1 MKAKLQI
8 LLLEDS
14 LTDAELIAHELEAS
28 GFSFSLARVETESD
42 FRQQL
47 STNPDLILS
56 DHGLPVFDGFRALE
70 IVRETRP
77 ELPFIFVSGSNSQQM
92 IFEMHELGAT
102 DYVFKRD
109 IHDLK
114 YAVQSA
120 LMSLPVP
127 ATVPGSSAKSAATL
141 SLTPSP
147 FFPAVGVIGPAI
159 DHLHFCP
166 QCHEAW
172 DEAGNTVLIEDYC
185 GHHVETVV
193 SCYICAKCGRE
204 HKISF

>member
-14 LTDAELIAHELEAS
+14 LADTELIAHELEAA

-47 STNPDLILS
+47 NANPDLILS

-92 IFEMHELGAT
+92 ILEMHELGAT

-120 LMSLPVP
+120 LMPLPVP
-127 ATVPGSSAKSAATL
+127 TTVPVSPIKPVATL

-147 FFPAVGVIGPAI
+147 MLPAVGAVV

-185 GHHVETVV
+185 GHHAETIV
-193 SCYICAKCGRE
+193 SCHVCLKCGHA
-204 HKISF
+204 HK

>member
-8 LLLEDS
+8 LLVEDS
-14 LTDAELIAHELEAS
+14 LADTELIAHELEAS
-28 GFSFSLARVETESD
+28 GFSFSLVRVETELD

-114 YAVQSA
+114 YAVQNA
-120 LMSLPVP
+120 LMSLPVQ
-127 ATVPGSSAKSAATL
+127 AIMPGSPAKSAVTL
-141 SLTPSP
+141 PLTPSP
-147 FFPAVGVIGPAI
+147 MSPAVGAVV